1 MRGLFFYKSMRGLFN
16 LIKQVKPYVKE
27 AVIKKYLFLKKKES
41 QIKYIKIYAFI
52 SEPNYR
58 NM

>member
-1 MRGLFFYKSMRGLFN
+1 MRGLFN

-41 QIKYIKIYAFI
+41 QIKYIKI
-52 SEPNYR
+52 
-58 NM
+58 